1 MGGLNTPYW
10 DYRRFQGQEGGR
22 WGDLGGMDGPDST
35 EKYVQYGVDTYNTS
49 QSEHSTALD
58 IYRMEEMIEK
68 KEKIRWRKSEKNKG
82 NQGKSKVNRR
92 INQRKI
98 STVQSP
104 D

>member
-1 MGGLNTPYW
+1 MGGLITPYW
-10 DYRRFQGQEGGR
+10 DYRPFQGQEGGR

-68 KEKIRWRKSEKNKG
+68 KKRSDGENQKKTREIRG
-82 NQGKSKVNRR
+82 NQK
-92 INQRKI
+92 
-98 STVQSP
+98 
-104 D
+104 